1 MVASQVTVEAAPM
14 LNHPRLLVDHQV
26 SASGDLAG
34 ENRQPSEA
42 AETAHRQVVEP
53 DSLFG
58 SLVWIAPP
66 LALIAMLA
74 ISAL

>member
-1 MVASQVTVEAAPM
+1 LADQ
-14 LNHPRLLVDHQV
+14 QV

-42 AETAHRQVVEP
+42 AETTPRQVVEP

-58 SLVWIAPP
+58 SPVWIAPP
-66 LALIAMLA
+66 LVLIAMLA